1 MPVVTDHAPSIKAD
15 VDLSL
20 VGGVRLDASVAQGRW
35 LASGV
40 SKSNL
45 RKGALLKAAQ
55 IVELDRP
62 AMSSRH
68 RGCCSSCQRSL
79 HEAGFRLWVSRTL
92 DSDAR

>member
-15 VDLSL
+15 VDLSF
-20 VGGVRLDASVAQGRW
+20 VGGVRLDAFVAQGCG
-35 LASGV
+35 LALFVG
-40 SKSNL
+40 SNDL
-45 RKGALLKAAQ
+45 RKGALLKGVQ
-55 IVELDRP
+55 IVELVPP

-79 HEAGFRLWVSRTL
+79 HEQGFRLWASRTL

>member
-1 MPVVTDHAPSIKAD
+1 MPVVTDHSLSID
-15 VDLSL
+15 VDLSF
-20 VGGVRLDASVAQGRW
+20 GGRVRLDASMPEGRG
-35 LASGV
+35 LASCV
-40 SKSNL
+40 SNGNL
-45 RKGALLKAAQ
+45 RRGTLLKAVQ
-55 IVELDRP
+55 MVELDRP